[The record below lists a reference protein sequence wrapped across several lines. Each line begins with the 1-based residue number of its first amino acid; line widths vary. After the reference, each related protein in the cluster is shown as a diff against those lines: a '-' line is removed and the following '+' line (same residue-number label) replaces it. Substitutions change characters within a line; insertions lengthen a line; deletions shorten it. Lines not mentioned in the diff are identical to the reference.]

1 MILINC
7 VRQLPWRN
15 SWLNLIYWVLTSAK
29 SNSQNARFNTNTSNA
44 WSLVWESWQRTHL
57 PHRGAVQEIRYL
69 YQISWT
75 QGGVASTLWKKNA
88 KIKSSCFVELN
99 NTRQD
104 ERRHRY
110 CDKLLFMRAAGY
122 GAGNIQIK
130 WLFKQATDNTG
141 FFGRKFNSWG
151 QLNSLF
157 SLVWWGLC

>member
-15 SWLNLIYWVLTSAK
+15 SWLNLLGFDHREVEFPKCKIQHK
-29 SNSQNARFNTNTSNA
+29 